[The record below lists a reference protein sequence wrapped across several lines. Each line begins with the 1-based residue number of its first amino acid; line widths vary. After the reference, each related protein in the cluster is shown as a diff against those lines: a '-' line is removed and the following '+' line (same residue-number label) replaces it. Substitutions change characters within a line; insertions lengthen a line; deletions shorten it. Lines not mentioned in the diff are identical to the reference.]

1 MASWKPSQRGR
12 REERLPWRPDQEE
25 EEMDVRH
32 RSHTC
37 QASRSGEERALPDRQ
52 QNGRENKAEPGHRR
66 PRGYQ

>member
-12 REERLPWRPDQEE
+12 REERLPGRPDQE

-37 QASRSGEERALPDRQ
+37 QRHAV
-52 QNGRENKAEPGHRR
+52 
-66 PRGYQ
+66 